1 VWKRPF
7 ATVGY
12 RRPVVDARRVLVTGA
27 QGLLG
32 RHVVARLLA
41 DPATERVVGVG
52 RSPRLAAHYTHRL
65 RWLDTTAAAPVPG
78 NLRRAEADARY
89 RYVPAD
95 VGSPAALGA
104 VMADLVPDTVVH
116 AAAALRDEAWADLYA
131 SNVGATFGLFDALGQ
146 AGVPAPRVVFVSS
159 GSVYGLVDDPAGA
172 LDEGDACRPVDLYA
186 ASKRASEDVAHVRG
200 REVGAPVTVARVF
213 NLLGPGLQDR
223 HLAADLAGQVAA
235 IALGHRPPVVTT
247 GPLTTTRDFVD
258 VRDAAAGLVAMARAA
273 APPATVNVA
282 SGTETPVARLLEV
295 LLELSGLTGVEHRI
309 RPGRDADVLRSHASV
324 ARLRALGGP
333 AGRSLEASL
342 DDMLRYCVDLG
353 SMLRE

>member
-1 VWKRPF
+1 
-7 ATVGY
+7 
-12 RRPVVDARRVLVTGA
+12 VVDARRVLVTGA

-32 RHVVARLLA
+32 RHVVALLLA

-52 RSPRLAAHYTHRL
+52 RSPRRPGHYTHGL
-65 RWLDTTAAAPVPG
+65 RWLDTTVAAQVPDE
-78 NLRRAEADARY
+78 LRRAEADARY
-89 RYVPAD
+89 RYEPAD
-95 VGSPAALGA
+95 VGSSDDLAA
-104 VMADLVPDTVVH
+104 VMADLAPDTVVH

-131 SNVGATFGLFDALGQ
+131 SNVGATFGLFDAVATL
-146 AGVPAPRVVFVSS
+146 VRAPRVVLVSS
-159 GSVYGLVDDPAGA
+159 GSVYGVVDDPAGA

-200 REVGAPVTVARVF
+200 REVGAQVTVARVF

-235 IALGHRPPVVTT
+235 ITLGRRPPVVTT

-258 VRDAAAGLVAMARAA
+258 VRDAAAGLVAIARAA
-273 APPATVNVA
+273 SPPATVNVA

-295 LLELSGLTGVEHRI
+295 LLGLAGLTGVEHRI

-324 ARLRALGGP
+324 ERLAALGWRVE
-333 AGRSLEASL
+333 RSLEGSL
-342 DDMLRYCVDLG
+342 ADMLRYCVDLG
-353 SMLRE
+353 SPLRE